1 MDASRF
7 DRLALTLARLER
19 RRTVVQ
25 GLAGVAIGG
34 VLGSHTGRADAKRK
48 QNHKSQ
54 EPRIGAEKKKGKKKK
69 CTKGKTKC
77 GSACVNLVGDRRNCG
92 RCGNACGVSEVCGGG
107 ACIAGC
113 TVCASGCSFSSVKS
127 AVDGVPEGEP
137 ILVAPG
143 TYNADIVID
152 RDVSIRR
159 CGDGGEVIL
168 RNAGKD
174 ARALTIRPEVA
185 VTLEQITVSR
195 IPAFAFGGG
204 IHNEGAL
211 TLDHC
216 TFRGNASDP
225 DSDFLVGSAVE
236 NRGEAAITACTIS
249 ENGRS
254 AVSNRGSAR
263 LTNTEIRDNEGN
275 AVRNRDG
282 DMILTDCTIQD
293 NSGSGLTNLD
303 GTVGLDGC
311 IIQRNTANQG
321 GGVFSEG
328 VSSVSLT
335 DCHVLDNVAGSAG
348 GVFCTQASPLVMTG
362 CVVSGNRAASSGGG
376 IAVGQASLKNCQIH
390 HNSVEA
396 SGGGIAF
403 SGTTLRTENCSIHD
417 NLAGTAENAMFAVGG
432 GVFATWGEATFVD
445 CTIRGNRSHNDGGG
459 VRSLDRM
466 SFEGCTIDD
475 NEATDEGG
483 GLFAEGGS
491 VTFVTG
497 SGNTITNNSARAGA
511 GIKASALA
519 TIGLGD
525 TTFEGNS
532 PDNCGAASQIPGCPD

>member
-1 MDASRF
+1 MPVDASRF
-7 DRLALTLARLER
+7 DQLALTLSRLER
-19 RRTVVQ
+19 RRTLVR
-25 GLAGVAIGG
+25 GLAGVAIVGI
-34 VLGSHTGRADAKRK
+34 LGSLTGHAGAKRK
-48 QNHKSQ
+48 RNHKNQ
-54 EPRIGAEKKKGKKKK
+54 EPQIGAEKKKGKNKKK
-69 CTKGKTKC
+69 CKKGQTKC
-77 GSACVNLVGDRRNCG
+77 VKACVNLVGDRRNCG
-92 RCGNACGVSEVCGGG
+92 RCGNACGVSEVCSGG

-127 AVDGVPEGEP
+127 AVAGAPEGEP

-143 TYNADIVID
+143 TYDADIVIN

-168 RNAGKD
+168 RNVGKD

-195 IPAFAFGGG
+195 NPAFAFGGG
-204 IHNEGAL
+204 IHNEGTLA
-211 TLDHC
+211 LDHC

-236 NRGEAAITACTIS
+236 NRGEVAITACTIS

-254 AVSNRGSAR
+254 AVSNRSSAR

-282 DMILTDCTIQD
+282 DMVLTGCTIQD

-303 GTVGLDGC
+303 GTVELDGC
-311 IIQRNTANQG
+311 VIQRNTANQG

-335 DCHVLDNVAGSAG
+335 DCHVRDNVAGSAG
-348 GVFCTQASPLVMTG
+348 GIFATSLVMNG

-376 IAVGQASLKNCQIH
+376 IAAGQASLKDCQIH

-403 SGTTLRTENCSIHD
+403 SGSTLLVENCSIHD
-417 NLAGTAENAMFAVGG
+417 NVAGTAENAMFAVGG
-432 GVFATWGEATFVD
+432 GVFASWGEATFVD
-445 CTIRGNRSHNDGGG
+445 CTIRGNRSHSDGGG

-466 SFEGCTIDD
+466 TFDGCTIDD

-483 GLFAEGGS
+483 GLFVEGGS
-491 VTFVTG
+491 VTFLTG
-497 SGNTITNNSARAGA
+497 SGNAITNNSARAGG
-511 GIKASALA
+511 GIHASALA
-519 TIGLGD
+519 TVVLND

-532 PDNCGAASQIPGCPD
+532 PDNCTAASQIPGCPG